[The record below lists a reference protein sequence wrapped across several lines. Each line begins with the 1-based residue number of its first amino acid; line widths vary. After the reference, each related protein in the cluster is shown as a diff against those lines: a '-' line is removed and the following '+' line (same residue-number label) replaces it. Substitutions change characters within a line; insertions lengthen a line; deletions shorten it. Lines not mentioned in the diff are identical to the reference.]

1 MNTKIR
7 ILQGDYYI
15 INQYLLTMFSK
26 ACEYGIRATIFI
38 ASESLKNNRVGQKEI
53 AEEIDSPVAFT
64 AKILQKLV
72 HRNIVSSAKGVGGG
86 FSIEKFR
93 MKEVKLAEIV
103 QAIDGDSVFKGCGL
117 GLSDCSEDHPCPVH
131 DKFKFIKAE
140 LIAMLESTTLEE
152 LALGIKSGNTFLRY

>member
-1 MNTKIR
+1 
-7 ILQGDYYI
+7 
-15 INQYLLTMFSK
+15 MFSK

-38 ASESLKNNRVGQKEI
+38 AAESLKNNRVGQKEI

-72 HRNIVSSAKGVGGG
+72 HCKIVSSAKGVGGG
-86 FSIEKFR
+86 FSVDKNR
-93 MKEVKLAEIV
+93 LKEIKLVEIV
-103 QAIDGDSVFKGCGL
+103 EAIDGDSIFKGCGL

-131 DKFKFIKAE
+131 DKFKSIRGE
-140 LIAMLESTTLEE
+140 LATMLENTTLEE

>member
-1 MNTKIR
+1 
-7 ILQGDYYI
+7 
-15 INQYLLTMFSK
+15 MFSK

-72 HRNIVSSAKGVGGG
+72 HRKIVSSAKGVGGG
-86 FSIEKFR
+86 FSVDKIR
-93 MKEVKLAEIV
+93 LKEIKLVEIV
-103 QAIDGDSVFKGCGL
+103 EAIDGDSIFRGCGL
-117 GLSDCSEDHPCPVH
+117 GLSDCTEDHPCPVH
-131 DKFKFIKAE
+131 DKFKSIRGE
-140 LIAMLESTTLEE
+140 LATMLESTTLEE

>member
-1 MNTKIR
+1 
-7 ILQGDYYI
+7 
-15 INQYLLTMFSK
+15 MFSK

-38 ASESLKNNRVGQKEI
+38 AAESLKNNRVGQKEI

-86 FSIEKFR
+86 FSIDKNR
-93 MKEVKLAEIV
+93 LKEIRLVEIV
-103 QAIDGDSVFKGCGL
+103 EAIDGDSIFRGCGL

-131 DKFKFIKAE
+131 DKFKSIRGE
-140 LIAMLESTTLEE
+140 LTVMLEDTTLEE
-152 LALGIKSGNTFLRY
+152 LALGIKSGSTFLRY

>member
-1 MNTKIR
+1 
-7 ILQGDYYI
+7 
-15 INQYLLTMFSK
+15 MFSK

-38 ASESLKNNRVGQKEI
+38 AAESLKNNRVGQKEI

-86 FSIEKFR
+86 FSIDKNR
-93 MKEVKLAEIV
+93 LKEIRLVEIV
-103 QAIDGDSVFKGCGL
+103 EAIDGDSIFRGCGL

-131 DKFKFIKAE
+131 DKFKSIRGE
-140 LIAMLESTTLEE
+140 LTVMLEDTTLEE

>member
-1 MNTKIR
+1 
-7 ILQGDYYI
+7 
-15 INQYLLTMFSK
+15 MFSK

-38 ASESLKNNRVGQKEI
+38 AAESLKNNRVGQKEI

-86 FSIEKFR
+86 FSIDKNR
-93 MKEVKLAEIV
+93 LKDIRLVEIV
-103 QAIDGDSVFKGCGL
+103 EAIDGDSIFRGCGL

-131 DKFKFIKAE
+131 DKFKSIRGE
-140 LIAMLESTTLEE
+140 LTVMLEDTTLEE

>member
-1 MNTKIR
+1 
-7 ILQGDYYI
+7 
-15 INQYLLTMFSK
+15 MFSK

-72 HRNIVSSAKGVGGG
+72 HCNIVSSAKGVGGG
-86 FSIEKFR
+86 FSIDKFR
-93 MKEVKLAEIV
+93 LKEIKLVEIV
-103 QAIDGDSVFKGCGL
+103 EAIDGDSIFRGCGL

-131 DKFKFIKAE
+131 EKFKSIRGE
-140 LIAMLESTTLEE
+140 LATMLEDTTLEE

>member
-1 MNTKIR
+1 
-7 ILQGDYYI
+7 
-15 INQYLLTMFSK
+15 MFSK

-38 ASESLKNNRVGQKEI
+38 AAESLKNNRVGQKEI

-86 FSIEKFR
+86 FSIDKNR
-93 MKEVKLAEIV
+93 LKEIRLVEIV
-103 QAIDGDSVFKGCGL
+103 EAIDGDSIFRGCGL

-131 DKFKFIKAE
+131 DKFKSIRGE
-140 LIAMLESTTLEE
+140 LTIMLEDTTLEE

>member
-1 MNTKIR
+1 
-7 ILQGDYYI
+7 
-15 INQYLLTMFSK
+15 MFSK

-38 ASESLKNNRVGQKEI
+38 AAESLKNNRVGQKEI

-86 FSIEKFR
+86 FSIDKNR
-93 MKEVKLAEIV
+93 LKDIRLVEIV
-103 QAIDGDSVFKGCGL
+103 EAIDGDSIFRGCGL

-131 DKFKFIKAE
+131 DKFKSIRGE
-140 LIAMLESTTLEE
+140 LTIMLEDTTLEE